1 MALIPELNRHGLA
14 ARFALKKPVPD
25 IGDVDTPISQV
36 YKFYEYWVRF
46 DSWRDF
52 TGMLVSIF

>member
-1 MALIPELNRHGLA
+1 MIHLLPLS
-14 ARFALKKPVPD
+14 ARFAVKKPVPD
-25 IGDVDTPISQV
+25 LGDMDTPLPQV

-52 TGMLVSIF
+52 TGNHRP